1 MKSILIT
8 GGTGLIGSRLTKE
21 IDKSEYQIYIL
32 TRKKISDKNGIKY
45 IQWDPDNS
53 ILDISH
59 VRNLYSIINLAGES
73 IDGSR
78 WTSRYKRKILES
90 RVNSLK
96 LLQSKVSQLSKLPE
110 SFVSASATGYYQEN
124 TSKPQNELDTPGEN
138 FLSKVVIDWEKEM
151 EEFEKIGV
159 RTVVLRIG
167 LVLSR
172 RGGVLKKLYPLFKFF
187 LGVPIGSG
195 KQIISWIHEKDMVD
209 VIIKAV
215 ENTNFS
221 GKFNVVAPERVTN
234 TEFTKSLLKTLGR
247 FSYPNF
253 VKAPS
258 FIIKLIFGEQSNL
271 VLNGLNVSSEKLSA
285 KYQFKFPA
293 LDTALGEIFKR
304 NNL

>member
-8 GGTGLIGSRLTKE
+8 GGTGLIGSRLIKE
-21 IDKSEYQIYIL
+21 IDKSVYQIYIL

-53 ILDISH
+53 MLDISH

-96 LLQSKVSQLSKLPE
+96 LLQSKVSKLSKLPE

-124 TSKPQNELDTPGEN
+124 TPKPQKELDIPGEN
-138 FLSKVVIDWEKEM
+138 FLSKVVIEWEKEM
-151 EEFEKIGV
+151 KKFDKIGV

-258 FIIKLIFGEQSNL
+258 FVIKIIFGEQSKL
-271 VLNGLNVSSEKLSA
+271 VLNGLNVSSKKLSA
-285 KYQFKFPA
+285 KYQFKFPE
-293 LDTALGEIFKR
+293 LDSALGEIFKR

>member
-1 MKSILIT
+1 M
-8 GGTGLIGSRLTKE
+8 
-21 IDKSEYQIYIL
+21 
-32 TRKKISDKNGIKY
+32 
-45 IQWDPDNS
+45 
-53 ILDISH
+53 LDISH

-78 WTSRYKRKILES
+78 WTSRHKRKILES

-124 TSKPQNELDTPGEN
+124 TPKPQNELDLPGEN
-138 FLSKVVIDWEKEM
+138 FLSKVVIEWEKEM
-151 EEFEKIGV
+151 KKFDKIGV

-258 FIIKLIFGEQSNL
+258 FVIKIIFGEQSKL
-271 VLNGLNVSSEKLSA
+271 VLNGLNVSSKKLSA
-285 KYQFKFPA
+285 KYQFKFPE
-293 LDTALGEIFKR
+293 LDSALGEIFKR

>member
-8 GGTGLIGSRLTKE
+8 GGTGLIGSRLIKE
-21 IDKSEYQIYIL
+21 IDKSVYQIYIL

-53 ILDISH
+53 MLDISH

-96 LLQSKVSQLSKLPE
+96 LLQSKVSKLSKLPE

-124 TSKPQNELDTPGEN
+124 TPKPQKESDKPGEN
-138 FLSKVVIDWEKEM
+138 FLSKVVIEWEKEM
-151 EEFEKIGV
+151 KKFDKIGV

-258 FIIKLIFGEQSNL
+258 FVIKIIFGEQSKL
-271 VLNGLNVSSEKLSA
+271 VLNGLNVSSKKLSA
-285 KYQFKFPA
+285 KYQFKFPE
-293 LDTALGEIFKR
+293 LDSALGEIFKR

>member
-8 GGTGLIGSRLTKE
+8 GGTGLIGSRLIKE
-21 IDKSEYQIYIL
+21 IDKSVYQIYIL

-53 ILDISH
+53 MLDISH

-96 LLQSKVSQLSKLPE
+96 LLQSKVSKLSKLPE

-124 TSKPQNELDTPGEN
+124 TSKPQNELDLPGEN
-138 FLSKVVIDWEKEM
+138 FLSKVVIEWEKEM
-151 EEFEKIGV
+151 KKFDKIGV

-258 FIIKLIFGEQSNL
+258 FVIKIIFGEQSKL
-271 VLNGLNVSSEKLSA
+271 VLNGLNVSSKKLSA
-285 KYQFKFPA
+285 KYQFKFPE
-293 LDTALGEIFKR
+293 LDSALGEIFKR